1 VLPRN
6 RLLRLLGAS
15 WRQSARTPRCPDTPR
30 LDGAL
35 AVVTGATAGIGFEI
49 ARGLARRGAELVV
62 PCRSRAKGEAVL
74 AGVSPAK
81 AHVVDLDL
89 EDLDGVA
96 ACADAIAGLAAGRS
110 VDVLVE
116 NAGVWPRSY
125 TTTRQGRE
133 IAFGVNVLAHFALR
147 RALQRAGLL
156 RAARVVVL
164 TGDIWVCVTGDWAF
178 ELGFSAIGESLDFK
192 LSDKLGR
199 DRFRRNGWR
208 GCDTLCIDVKVD
220 VPPSTVP
227 ADKLYE
233 CGGWFELRCCA
244 DGPVVVAGYEALE
257 ERFFFR

>member
-1 VLPRN
+1 MADLRN
-6 RLLRLLGAS
+6 PCFDGD
-15 WRQSARTPRCPDTPR
+15 P
-30 LDGAL
+30 LDGY
-35 AVVTGATAGIGFEI
+35 TAI
-49 ARGLARRGAELVV
+49 
-62 PCRSRAKGEAVL
+62 
-74 AGVSPAK
+74 
-81 AHVVDLDL
+81 DLPSDRF
-89 EDLDGVA
+89 
-96 ACADAIAGLAAGRS
+96 LAAYFD
-110 VDVLVE
+110 VDILD
-116 NAGVWPRSY
+116 ASDRPL
-125 TTTRQGRE
+125 
-133 IAFGVNVLAHFALR
+133 FHNVDADEPLKVRFR
-147 RALQRAGLL
+147 
-156 RAARVVVL
+156 VVL